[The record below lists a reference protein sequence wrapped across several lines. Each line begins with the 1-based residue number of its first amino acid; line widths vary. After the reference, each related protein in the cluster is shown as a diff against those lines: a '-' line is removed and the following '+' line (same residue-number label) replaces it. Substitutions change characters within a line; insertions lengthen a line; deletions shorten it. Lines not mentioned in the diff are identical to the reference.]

1 MRERQNLILALEDG
15 EWRLAL
21 MREAIASV
29 AHGLELRRWD
39 PYHRAPSLAVVQ
51 NLKH

>member
-1 MRERQNLILALEDG
+1 MRERQNLILVLEDG
-15 EWRLAL
+15 EGRLPL

-29 AHGLELRRWD
+29 AHGLELRHWD
-39 PYHRAPSLAVVQ
+39 SYHRAPSLTVVQ